1 MKKKNL
7 GFLSLLLAAF
17 LLGSCGNTSGS
28 SSSEASASS
37 AENTSSEI
45 SDSDADG
52 GHLGG
57 HLNVAMFW
65 VSTGLDPADGYNGWV
80 LSRIGAGET
89 LVRLDQNAEAEPAI
103 AESWEQTDDNTW
115 VFHIREGV
123 TFSNV
128 KPVDAAACKA
138 SIERAFS
145 INSRAEEYFTLDS
158 IEADGQTLTIHTAA
172 PTGAIVHNLCE
183 PLFTIVDTSVDEET
197 MDTAPVSTGPYVV
210 TAYSP
215 ETSVELVRN
224 DSYWDGTPGLSTI
237 SVFAVPDSDAR
248 VLAMQSGEADLT
260 TTIDNTNL
268 SLFSDESRYTVSL
281 TLGPRT
287 NVVYYN
293 NARPLLSDADFRRA
307 VSCAADT
314 ATYAGLI
321 GCAPGSGLYSE
332 ALACGRNVENP
343 YAYNPDM
350 AAELLNNLGYVDTDG
365 DGIREADGENIS
377 LEYYIAADHGS
388 SDSAI
393 IAQAFQT
400 DLKKVGIGVE
410 LIQTE
415 NMSDI
420 RSAGQYD
427 FCSANDS
434 TAPTADPEIFLVQ
447 HYLSGGSA
455 NFENYKNTEVDGMIE
470 ELTHIFDPDERQLKA
485 REISETILSDAASL
499 YVGYIYGN
507 TVTTANV
514 KGALQFPIDYYI
526 ITKDIT
532 IE

>member
-123 TFSNV
+123 TFYNG

-197 MDTAPVSTGPYVV
+197 MDTAPVSTGPYAV

-293 NARPLLSDADFRRA
+293 N
-307 VSCAADT
+307 
-314 ATYAGLI
+314 
-321 GCAPGSGLYSE
+321 
-332 ALACGRNVENP
+332 N
-343 YAYNPDM
+343 
-350 AAELLNNLGYVDTDG
+350 
-365 DGIREADGENIS
+365 
-377 LEYYIAADHGS
+377 
-388 SDSAI
+388 
-393 IAQAFQT
+393 
-400 DLKKVGIGVE
+400 
-410 LIQTE
+410 
-415 NMSDI
+415 
-420 RSAGQYD
+420 
-427 FCSANDS
+427 
-434 TAPTADPEIFLVQ
+434 
-447 HYLSGGSA
+447 
-455 NFENYKNTEVDGMIE
+455 
-470 ELTHIFDPDERQLKA
+470 
-485 REISETILSDAASL
+485 
-499 YVGYIYGN
+499 
-507 TVTTANV
+507 
-514 KGALQFPIDYYI
+514 
-526 ITKDIT
+526 
-532 IE
+532 